1 MAIVNVTAIP
11 MDSDT
16 TIPDAVVV
24 ITDGRIVD
32 VGPASE
38 IDVPVGAAILD
49 GRGGY
54 LIPGLA
60 DMHFHADTEQTR
72 LVLAA
77 ANGVTTVQKP
87 QRLRR

>member
-1 MAIVNVTAIP
+1 

-49 GRGGY
+49 GQGGY

-60 DMHFHADTEQTR
+60 DMHFHADAEQTS